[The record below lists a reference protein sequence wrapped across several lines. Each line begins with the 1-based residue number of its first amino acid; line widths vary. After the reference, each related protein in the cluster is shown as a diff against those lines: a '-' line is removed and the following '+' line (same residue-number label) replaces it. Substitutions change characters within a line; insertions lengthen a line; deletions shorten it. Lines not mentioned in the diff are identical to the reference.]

1 EKPDAGSIAIGDT
14 VQLAYVDQH
23 RDALNDQNTIFDE
36 ITDGKD
42 VIELG
47 KTKMN
52 SRAYVSRFNFRG
64 TQQSKL
70 VGQCSG
76 GERNRVHLAKLL
88 RRGGNVILL
97 DEPTNDLDVNTMRV
111 LEQAILDFSGCV
123 VVISHDRFFL
133 DRICTHTLVYEGNGK
148 VRWFEGNF
156 SEYEE
161 MLKTQDPGR
170 FENRRS
176 KYKKIIR

>member
-1 EKPDAGSIAIGDT
+1 
-14 VQLAYVDQH
+14 
-23 RDALNDQNTIFDE
+23 
-36 ITDGKD
+36 
-42 VIELG
+42 
-47 KTKMN
+47 M
-52 SRAYVSRFNFRG
+52 
-64 TQQSKL
+64 
-70 VGQCSG
+70 
-76 GERNRVHLAKLL
+76 HLAKLL

-161 MLKTQDPGR
+161 MLKTKDPGR